1 MWISP
6 VRELVAKD
14 LAMITHFHH
23 LKTVAKP
30 PLPLARNQA
39 SINGLAERFIA
50 GLQVGMPST
59 VHAVLGTA
67 CKLQSFPWNCQI
79 HELVAEGTHICGICS
94 APLEAAHPRVGSQM
108 ELACRS
114 CQQQLWGKSPSA
126 TRALPTQALAAEIP
140 SLFTQDKLGEF
151 KDDHKDTHAIKLRS
165 TQWMQDQLNDCLL

>member
-30 PLPLARNQA
+30 PIILARNQA

-67 CKLQSFPWNCQI
+67 CKLQARF
-79 HELVAEGTHICGICS
+79 
-94 APLEAAHPRVGSQM
+94 VGPPHWKVQN
-108 ELACRS
+108 LHQAC
-114 CQQQLWGKSPSA
+114 A
-126 TRALPTQALAAEIP
+126 
-140 SLFTQDKLGEF
+140 
-151 KDDHKDTHAIKLRS
+151 
-165 TQWMQDQLNDCLL
+165 